1 AAAGWRASLEPLET
15 LVAARMLAMLER
27 LPWPVR
33 TGEHS
38 QTAFALG
45 LVFDWARN
53 AGRDDVAAAVRE
65 RAGAWYGGD
74 RDAPVAYEPSGYDFL
89 SPALAEADLMRRA
102 WEPARFVPW
111 LEGFLSDPAGPTA
124 RAWLTPVTSPD
135 RADGKLSHLD
145 GLNLSRAWMLD
156 GIVAALPRDHAWR
169 ARLGEAARAH
179 AASGLQSVPSEHYA
193 GAHWLGSFA
202 LYLLTRRGIPAA

>member
-1 AAAGWRASLEPLET
+1 
-15 LVAARMLAMLER
+15 MLAMLER